1 MKIIKAY
8 PPNFSPLKKAFPFI
22 VGRPGI
28 LYAWGDRIYNP
39 SGVKVQP
46 WLLAHEEVHGRQQTS
61 GPYNEVLD
69 VLDVLEWWDSYIN
82 LPAFRL
88 KQEIEAHRV
97 EWKAYLST
105 FPENSPFDP
114 CPYLERMAERLSSPL
129 YGNMI
134 SKAEA
139 KHEIADN
146 NYGRDKSILS

>member
-8 PPNFSPLKKAFPFI
+8 PPNFSQLKKAFPFI

-46 WLLAHEEVHGRQQTS
+46 WLLAHEEVHGRQQRIAYDTQA
-61 GPYNEVLD
+61 
-69 VLDVLEWWDSYIN
+69 WWEAYIR
-82 LPAFRL
+82 LPNFRL
-88 KQEIEAHRV
+88 REELEAHRV

-146 NYGRDKSILS
+146 NHGLDKSTAA